1 MNDDD
6 KCITL
11 SGNMNS
17 KKIRSAAEVNSS
29 LPNDTF
35 PEDSSHSDLIKQ
47 NLFDDSH
54 KNQY

>member
-1 MNDDD
+1 MNNDD